1 MRQKK
6 IRIRSI
12 SLTKSPCYS
21 LQIWKQLNLERKYFK
36 TAFVFAVDCIWQ
48 DLKGIIAPPQYSFTD
63 KKLFNIEMINVLNRT
78 AEERV
83 CLPVSLILQK
93 IIKKITEGIIE
104 LCLYKTLILAVRWK
118 WKHFSAVVEVQKCF
132 CLIFK
137 KVVLVMTSFIRKV
150 KVYDYEFVKR
160 HGFPCHFLFFTC

>member
-1 MRQKK
+1 
-6 IRIRSI
+6 
-12 SLTKSPCYS
+12 
-21 LQIWKQLNLERKYFK
+21 
-36 TAFVFAVDCIWQ
+36 
-48 DLKGIIAPPQYSFTD
+48 
-63 KKLFNIEMINVLNRT
+63 MINVLNRT

-160 HGFPCHFLFFTC
+160 HGSPCHFLFFTCWSRNVFLSKYMCSHIQFRRVILSIFSQFFSCTRNQKTRSRRKITTHVN